1 MSTTILDSVRSFV
14 VETFYAPADLAD
26 DASLLDTGTIDS
38 TGVLELIVFLEKRW
52 AITVGDREIH
62 PDYFDSVRRIT
73 TFVERKLAERAE
85 VSPAVARACELSSP
99 PSPPPISSPPL
110 GSHP

>member
-14 VETFYAPADLAD
+14 VETFYAPANLTD
-26 DASLLDTGTIDS
+26 DASLLDSGTMDS
-38 TGVLELIVFLEKRW
+38 TGVLELILFLEKRW
-52 AITVGDREIH
+52 SITVGDREIH

-85 VSPAVARACELSSP
+85 VSSVATRMREP
-99 PSPPPISSPPL
+99 TPSSPPL
-110 GSHP
+110 GSPP